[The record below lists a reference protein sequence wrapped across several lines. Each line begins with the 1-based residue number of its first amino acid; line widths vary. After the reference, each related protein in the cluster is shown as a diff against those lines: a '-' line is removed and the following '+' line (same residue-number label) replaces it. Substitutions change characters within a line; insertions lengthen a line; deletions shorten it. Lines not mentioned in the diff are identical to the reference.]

1 MVAIL
6 LVVFVTITVL
16 ISKSMLTEMYR
27 PPTVDQGE
35 RATQNV
41 ELQRCQAYEVVKFSR
56 KKINMK
62 DNPSYVEVGP
72 LRT

>member
-1 MVAIL
+1 MVVIL
-6 LVVFVTITVL
+6 LVVFVTIIVL
-16 ISKSMLTEMYR
+16 ISKIMLR
-27 PPTVDQGE
+27 DSPPAVDQGE
-35 RATQNV
+35 RATQNM

-62 DNPSYVEVGP
+62 DNPAYVEVGP

>member
-6 LVVFVTITVL
+6 LVVFVTIIML
-16 ISKSMLTEMYR
+16 ISNSMLRER
-27 PPTVDQGE
+27 PPAVDQGE

-56 KKINMK
+56 KKITME
-62 DNPSYVEVGP
+62 DNPAYVEVGP